1 MKKKVTNLIFKTIFT
16 SKLYFLKI
24 SLPELTLLKSA
35 MTIPKAH
42 SNPPPAKSASKLI
55 GGVGTVSFRP
65 RVDKIPKIHHKFR
78 LDSVTKIISAI

>member
-1 MKKKVTNLIFKTIFT
+1 
-16 SKLYFLKI
+16 
-24 SLPELTLLKSA
+24 